1 MSFIEGVI
9 ERARESLQNIVLPE
23 AEEDRTLHAADIIES
38 RGFARVTLVGS
49 ETAIRDRLRELGI
62 SREFRIIDPDKAE
75 WTPDFIDTFYE
86 MRKARGITRDD
97 AVEQMRTPI
106 PHGVMMLHKGL
117 GDGLVAGAVH
127 STGDTL
133 RPALQILR
141 TAPGHSLV
149 SAFFFMVFPDVTYLF
164 ADSGLVENPDA
175 SQLADIAV
183 TSAETA
189 LAFGLDPS
197 VAMLSYST
205 KGSAKSPLTEKVV
218 EATRLAQERARE
230 RFGADSPVK
239 IDGELQLD
247 AAIVESVARQKA
259 PGSPLA
265 GRARVL
271 IFPDLDAG
279 NIGYKLAQRMGGA
292 EAYGPILQGLRL
304 PVNDLSRGCTAEDIA
319 GVAAVTAVQSQ
330 MLKKK

>member
-1 MSFIEGVI
+1 PNSAARTSSRRCAKVSGIFALGTAMLYNTVLESGLGIGEVLSSRRLDSSCRPKRLFGPANHHGHMGICPIQGGSGPQAGARIALRMSFIEGVI

-149 SAFFFMVFPDVTYLF
+149 
-164 ADSGLVENPDA
+164 
-175 SQLADIAV
+175 
-183 TSAETA
+183 
-189 LAFGLDPS
+189 
-197 VAMLSYST
+197 
-205 KGSAKSPLTEKVV
+205 
-218 EATRLAQERARE
+218 
-230 RFGADSPVK
+230 
-239 IDGELQLD
+239 
-247 AAIVESVARQKA
+247 
-259 PGSPLA
+259 
-265 GRARVL
+265 
-271 IFPDLDAG
+271 
-279 NIGYKLAQRMGGA
+279 
-292 EAYGPILQGLRL
+292 
-304 PVNDLSRGCTAEDIA
+304 
-319 GVAAVTAVQSQ
+319 
-330 MLKKK
+330 